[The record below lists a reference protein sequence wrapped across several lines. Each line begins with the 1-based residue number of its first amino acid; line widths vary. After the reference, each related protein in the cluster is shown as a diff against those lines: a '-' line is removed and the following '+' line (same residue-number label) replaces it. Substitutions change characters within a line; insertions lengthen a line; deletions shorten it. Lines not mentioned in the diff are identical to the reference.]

1 VVFFVDPEIA
11 SDPDTRGMSTLT
23 LSYTYFRSTVPE
35 AQSGDQSS

>member
-1 VVFFVDPEIA
+1 
-11 SDPDTRGMSTLT
+11 MSTLT